1 MELSLENLNKALN
14 ALDLAIAQPKSEFIR
29 DSVIQRFEF
38 SYELAWKAMRK
49 QLVAELGE
57 LEIDG
62 ISRRDLFRKAFGQKL
77 ISSFELWTSFH
88 EARNSTSHN
97 YNEANAEIV
106 YKIALQFAAEGR
118 SLEKTLAARGWA
130 HVP

>member
-1 MELSLENLNKALN
+1 MELSLANLNKALN
-14 ALDLAIAQPKSEFIR
+14 ALDLAIAQPKSDFIR

-38 SYELAWKAMRK
+38 SYELAWKALRK
-49 QLVAELGE
+49 QLIVELGD

-62 ISRRDLFRKAFGQKL
+62 ISRRDLFRKALGQKL
-77 ISSFELWTSFH
+77 ISSFETWTGFH

-106 YKIALQFAAEGR
+106 YKIALQFAAEAR
-118 SLEKTLAARGWA
+118 SLEQTLAARGWTHA
-130 HVP
+130 P